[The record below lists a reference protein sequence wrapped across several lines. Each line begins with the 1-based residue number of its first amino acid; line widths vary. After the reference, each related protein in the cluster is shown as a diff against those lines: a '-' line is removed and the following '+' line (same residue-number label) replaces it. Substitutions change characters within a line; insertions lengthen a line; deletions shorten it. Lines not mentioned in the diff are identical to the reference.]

1 VASGSIGSTFGQH
14 LGVEAVGVEHNY
26 LDTGNQSGEMLCQEA
41 LMSMVA
47 QTKPLDLA
55 REMRSFVGRHTDK
68 SFDWDAFPGSRGFP
82 ELERAQMRYI
92 GAGGSPKADDPST
105 LRPGQFTL
113 SLVHQP
119 VGKYAACHSH
129 EVVEHFL
136 VLQGVLTVGWAW
148 GYEVI
153 EARLGPKD
161 MVLNKAGQP
170 HGFRNDGV
178 EPVLMSISVGTGTPK
193 PPVYVCH
200 PRDSDP
206 SAARRFGAAP
216 GKTRMFDPDSD
227 DPRQQEFARH
237 IVRYAGQQ
245 ALWDAGFA
253 HLVYIGDGGAPPG
266 QYRMDLVQLAK
277 GVAVCGYSRPV
288 EDAYFVLDG
297 CVTVGWEK
305 SGHTVEKRL
314 GPKDVIFNPAGRLH
328 YFRNDG
334 LTDAEFMVLVGTPKA
349 EDVKFQGR

>member
-1 VASGSIGSTFGQH
+1 MLAQAKPADLTVKMLSSI
-14 LGVEAVGVEHNY
+14 
-26 LDTGNQSGEMLCQEA
+26 
-41 LMSMVA
+41 
-47 QTKPLDLA
+47 
-55 REMRSFVGRHTDK
+55 GRHTDK

-92 GAGGSPKADDPST
+92 GAGGSSKADDPGT
-105 LRPGQFTL
+105 LKPGQFTL

-119 VGKYAACHSH
+119 IGKYAACHSH

-148 GYEVI
+148 GDEVT

-161 MVLNKAGQP
+161 MVLNKAGRP

-178 EPVLMSISVGTGTPK
+178 EPVLMSISVGTGAPK

-206 SAARRFGAAP
+206 QASRRFGAMP
-216 GKTRMFDPDSD
+216 GKTRVFDPESR

-237 IVRYAGQQ
+237 IVRYAAQRPV
-245 ALWDAGFA
+245 WNAGLGRLA
-253 HLVYIGDGGAPPG
+253 YVGGDGAPPG
-266 QYRMDLVQLAK
+266 RYSMELAHLPK
-277 GVAVCGYSRPV
+277 GVAVRGYTRPV
-288 EDAYFVLDG
+288 EDAYFVLEG
-297 CVTVGWEK
+297 CVTVAWEE
-305 SGHTVEKRL
+305 SGHRVEERL
-314 GPKDVIFNPAGRLH
+314 GPKDVILNPAGRMH

-334 LTDAEFMVLVGTPKA
+334 VTDAQFLLLAGTSSGA
-349 EDVKFQGR
+349 DVQFQAV